1 MSEVVQIDQLECQLR
16 TELEEAER
24 ELRNVTP
31 EEKPEARR
39 RFTKALHRFAVFVFE
54 GKLPSDSHVGDAR
67 GNTVSIPMGS
77 HCRS

>member
-1 MSEVVQIDQLECQLR
+1 MSDIVQIDQLERQLR

-39 RFTKALHRFAVFVFE
+39 RFTKALHRFTVFVFE
-54 GKLPSDSHVGDAR
+54 GKLPSDSRCA
-67 GNTVSIPMGS
+67 
-77 HCRS
+77 